1 MVDGSTSHAGL
12 QELMVM
18 KKGITIC
25 FRTSEE
31 LRDVLKKI
39 SAEDRR
45 SMSTTIETIIFEH
58 LAARTEIKEIKDE
71 KRRYPRKQVSIP
83 ALVQKPHSDDKQF
96 QAGIIIDL
104 SLTGV
109 RISVPREQGYEIREN
124 KETSRIEIIFPLSDS
139 KRPLAMQCMPR
150 TVVEANDEVK
160 IGASFVDSDFLS
172 IQALQNYLIQ

>member
-1 MVDGSTSHAGL
+1 VVDGSTSHAGL
-12 QELMVM
+12 QELIVM

-45 SMSTTIETIIFEH
+45 SMSTTIETIIYES
-58 LAARTEIKEIKDE
+58 LAARKEIKDIKDE
-71 KRRYPRKQVSIP
+71 KRRFPRKKVSIP
-83 ALVQKPHSDDKQF
+83 TLVQKPHSEDKQF

-104 SLTGV
+104 SLGGV
-109 RISVPREQGYEIREN
+109 RISIPSESDYEIREN
-124 KETSRIEIIFPLSDS
+124 RETSRIEIIFPLSDS

-150 TVVEANDEVK
+150 TVVDENGEVK
-160 IGASFVDSDFLS
+160 IGASFVDSDFSS
-172 IQALQNYLIQ
+172 IQTLQNYLIQ